1 MNSTEWFVDWFD
13 TEYYHQLYKIRDDKE
28 AQLFIA
34 KLLDFLKLAPSS
46 TVLDLACGKG
56 RHSRTL
62 ASYGFDVTG
71 VDLSANSIQSAQEF
85 EQANLRFAVQDMREP
100 LNQKFDVVFNLFTS
114 FGYFDSQEDNSKVI
128 QAVHSMLNPD
138 GIFVI
143 DFMNAFRI
151 AKNLVPNEVKT
162 IDDVEYRIQREF
174 TGEHIIK
181 DIEVVD
187 GQKRFKFS
195 ERVQYLIENDFRT
208 LLSSN
213 GFEVL
218 EIFGNF
224 NLESFHQDNSDR
236 LIIIAKKT
244 K

>member
-13 TEYYHQLYKIRDDKE
+13 TEYYHQLYKTRDDKE

-46 TVLDLACGKG
+46 AVLDLACGKG

-100 LNQKFDVVFNLFTS
+100 LNQKFDAVFNLFTS

-143 DFMNAFRI
+143 DFMNAFRV
-151 AKNLVPNEVKT
+151 AKNLVHNEVKT

-181 DIEVVD
+181 DIQVVD
-187 GQKRFKFS
+187 GKKRFKFS

-224 NLESFHQDNSDR
+224 SLESFHQENSDR
-236 LIIIAKKT
+236 LIVIAKKT